1 MLQIVRR
8 LRNRSPYK
16 AAVSQPKFP
25 NNLDY
30 AWQFAGWGKFVYAE
44 QDRTLANSHCRL
56 SYLDLGPEDLED
68 AARRLADERN
78 YPKLDQYRATS
89 IAGNAVWGS
98 VFYSYVHYRSP
109 HAGFSSPFSRLPAIC
124 ATANIYSTICMA
136 VACSVLF
143 LFRPILLELGDA
155 IRVDGASVSIV
166 LPLVEMLCNFRLV

>member
-44 QDRTLANSHCRL
+44 QDRTLANSHPQIVISRPRGRRSGRCCTPPCSREKL
-56 SYLDLGPEDLED
+56 SEARSIPSYLDSGQRCLGLCILFVCTLSLTS
-68 AARRLADERN
+68 RRIL
-78 YPKLDQYRATS
+78 
-89 IAGNAVWGS
+89 IAL
-98 VFYSYVHYRSP
+98 F
-109 HAGFSSPFSRLPAIC
+109 RLPAIC

-166 LPLVEMLCNFRLV
+166 SPLVEMLYIFRLV